1 MLVISL
7 QRELP
12 FAAMTRNRRF
22 IGIAGVLGALGFWST
37 LPARA
42 EEPAKP
48 AQAAALPSESDELKA
63 LRLAAEK
70 AKKALPAAQA
80 VVALEAK
87 KPLKTEGVQQACA
100 IRQQAAAQARESCD
114 ARCESGHTQCTDY
127 AQHRAAH
134 RACFQQKESCDNRCV
149 ATQTQVDAACEKA
162 VDAAKAS
169 DAIDTERYQNAVA
182 KADSLLDTV
191 DSYKRARPW
200 PDAAQCPTGMLPI
213 PPGTFRMGDAVNTSK
228 AGQVTVAGFCM
239 DTTEVTTAAY
249 AACVASGKCTRAER
263 FAFCNA
269 GVAGRENHPINCVDW
284 NQAKA
289 YCDAQGQRLPT
300 EEEWEYAATGGDGRT
315 YPWGDDEPSN
325 QLCWN
330 GEGNDLGKGNRQST
344 CAVGSYPNGNSP
356 FRLADMSGNV
366 WEWTSSGASNS
377 YSSPRDEGYRMVRG
391 GDRHNDEP
399 TDVRAARRWVHAQEN
414 QLYFLGFRCAGSPL
428 P

>member
-7 QRELP
+7 GRELP

-48 AQAAALPSESDELKA
+48 AQAAALPSESDELKV

-70 AKKALPAAQA
+70 AKKALPSAQA
-80 VVALEAK
+80 VVALERK

-100 IRQQAAAQARESCD
+100 IRQQAAAQAREPCD

-134 RACFQQKESCDNRCV
+134 RACSQQKGSCDNRCV

-169 DAIDTERYQNAVA
+169 DAIDMERYQNAVA

-213 PPGTFRMGDAVNTSK
+213 PPGTFTMGDTLNDEK
-228 AGQVTVAGFCM
+228 AGQVTIAAFCM

-249 AACVASGKCTRAER
+249 AACVKSGNCAAASTGGS
-263 FAFCNA
+263 CNA
-269 GVAGRENHPINCVDW
+269 GVAGRDNHPINCVDW
-284 NQAKA
+284 HNAKS
-289 YCDAQGQRLPT
+289 YCRAQGQWLPT
-300 EEEWEYAATGGDGRT
+300 EEEWEYAARGTDGRIF
-315 YPWGDDEPSN
+315 PWGNAEPAG
-325 QLCWN
+325 QLCW
-330 GEGNDLGKGNRQST
+330 KSSST
-344 CAVGSYPNGNSP
+344 CAVASFPAGNSP
-356 FRLADMSGNV
+356 FGLFDMSGNV
-366 WEWTSSGASNS
+366 WEWTSST
-377 YSSPRDEGYRMVRG
+377 YSATDADRVIRG
-391 GDRHNDEP
+391 GRWGLDNP
-399 TDVRAARRWVHAQEN
+399 SGVRSAARDGNNPSLQFVR
-414 QLYFLGFRCAGSPL
+414 LGFRCAGSFFP
-428 P
+428 

>member
-48 AQAAALPSESDELKA
+48 AQAAALPSESDELKV

-70 AKKALPAAQA
+70 AKKALPSAQA
-80 VVALEAK
+80 VVALERK

-114 ARCESGHTQCTDY
+114 ARCESGHTQCSDY
-127 AQHRAAH
+127 APHQAAH
-134 RACFQQKESCDNRCV
+134 RACSQQKGSCDNRCV

-169 DAIDTERYQNAVA
+169 DAIDMERYQNAVA
-182 KADSLLDTV
+182 KAESLFDTVDSYFDTV

-200 PDAAQCPTGMLPI
+200 PDAAQCPTGMLPV
-213 PPGTFRMGDAVNTSK
+213 PPGTFRMGDAFNSSK

-249 AACVASGKCTRAER
+249 AACVKSGKCRVASTGGD
-263 FAFCNA
+263 CNA
-269 GVAGRENHPINCVDW
+269 GVAGRDNHPINCVDW
-284 NQAKA
+284 HDAKS
-289 YCDAQGQRLPT
+289 YCRAQGRWLPT
-300 EEEWEYAATGGDGRT
+300 EEEWEYAARGTDGRIF
-315 YPWGDDEPSN
+315 PWGNAEPAG
-325 QLCWN
+325 QLCW
-330 GEGNDLGKGNRQST
+330 KSSST
-344 CAVGSYPNGNSP
+344 CAVASFPAGNSP
-356 FRLADMSGNV
+356 FGLSDMSGNV
-366 WEWTSSGASNS
+366 WEWTSST
-377 YSSPRDEGYRMVRG
+377 YSATNAARVGRG
-391 GDRHNDEP
+391 GRWLFVDP
-399 TDVRAARRWVHAQEN
+399 LFVRSAFRFGNVPSYLRV
-414 QLYFLGFRCAGSPL
+414 FLGFRCAGSFFP
-428 P
+428 